1 MYFALESVRELLGP
15 PGILGNHV
23 VIRPDDG
30 ACVLVA
36 HLQRSSLRVAVG
48 DRVDQGTVVATCG
61 NSGNSTEPH
70 LHVQAMDRPGVSLA
84 QGRPLLL
91 DGREPPPNGE
101 ALEVEQARANDGA
114 RRPAVVDRGRNIRRG
129 PAGRD
134 ARRRPG
140 SSPPATS

>member
-1 MYFALESVRELLGP
+1 VYFALESVRELLGP

-36 HLQRSSLRVAVG
+36 HLQRYSLRVAVG

-70 LHVQAMDRPGVSLA
+70 LHVQAMDRPGVWLA
-84 QGRPLLL
+84 QGRPCCSTVAS
-91 DGREPPPNGE
+91 RR
-101 ALEVEQARANDGA
+101 ATARSWMSC
-114 RRPAVVDRGRNIRRG
+114 RPAAD
-129 PAGRD
+129 D
-134 ARRRPG
+134 ARRSAPIDRGP
-140 SSPPATS
+140 